1 VRYLRYLLV
10 GLGVVVFGAAAFI
23 ALAAGVGE
31 VLIEPLLAAAGNDYV
46 LVAVFGGVALVMTIL
61 GLVVRSF
68 RGLDQTTA
76 PDPTEV
82 RTAPRPGV
90 EFDRTVEEGLS
101 LWLSNGEADR
111 VRERLREAAIR
122 VEMRANGVSRRR
134 ARDAVESGAWTDDE
148 AATAFLGTDGHAPGW
163 RVRVR
168 AAARGESWF
177 QFGSRRT
184 ARAIA
189 RGADWGENR

>member
-61 GLVVRSF
+61 GL
-68 RGLDQTTA
+68 DQTTA

-90 EFDRTVEEGLS
+90 EFDRTVDEGLGLS